1 MGKIAAALK
10 IALSKVANLSYKTRR
25 GFKLTWFHCSL
36 SVDIGWGSRALWDKG
51 KKIKGQF
58 GGKSA
63 MMTPDNTNETVLDPS
78 FDTSSV
84 TFPPGTKLRE
94 IERIV
99 ILETLKQKNFN
110 RTHTARALGIG
121 IRTLQRKL
129 KRYGASDWGLKTKVA
144 MGSDVIDMVSSTPV
158 APEAPSLNN

>member
-1 MGKIAAALK
+1 
-10 IALSKVANLSYKTRR
+10 
-25 GFKLTWFHCSL
+25 
-36 SVDIGWGSRALWDKG
+36 
-51 KKIKGQF
+51 
-58 GGKSA
+58 
-63 MMTPDNTNETVLDPS
+63 MMTSENTSDNALDPS
-78 FDTSSV
+78 FDTSAV

-129 KRYGASDWGLKTKVA
+129 KRYGASDWGLKASKA
-144 MGSDVIDMVSSTPV
+144 PNSGLEAPMSTPV

>member
-1 MGKIAAALK
+1 
-10 IALSKVANLSYKTRR
+10 
-25 GFKLTWFHCSL
+25 
-36 SVDIGWGSRALWDKG
+36 
-51 KKIKGQF
+51 
-58 GGKSA
+58 
-63 MMTPDNTNETVLDPS
+63 MMTSENTSDNALDPT
-78 FDTSSV
+78 FDTSAV
-84 TFPPGTKLRE
+84 AFPPGTKLRE

-129 KRYGASDWGLKTKVA
+129 KRYGASDWGLKASKVPSNSGLESSQ
-144 MGSDVIDMVSSTPV
+144 MSTPV

>member
-1 MGKIAAALK
+1 
-10 IALSKVANLSYKTRR
+10 
-25 GFKLTWFHCSL
+25 
-36 SVDIGWGSRALWDKG
+36 
-51 KKIKGQF
+51 
-58 GGKSA
+58 
-63 MMTPDNTNETVLDPS
+63 MMTPDNSNDSVLDPS

-129 KRYGASDWGLKTKVA
+129 KRYGASDWGLKTKGG
-144 MGSDVIDMVSSTPV
+144 MGSDMGSDDNSMIANNNSSPM
-158 APEAPSLNN
+158 APEAPSMNN

>member
-1 MGKIAAALK
+1 
-10 IALSKVANLSYKTRR
+10 
-25 GFKLTWFHCSL
+25 
-36 SVDIGWGSRALWDKG
+36 
-51 KKIKGQF
+51 
-58 GGKSA
+58 
-63 MMTPDNTNETVLDPS
+63 MMTPENTNDAALN

-99 ILETLKQKNFN
+99 ILETLRQKNFN

-129 KRYGASDWGLKTKVA
+129 KRYGASDWGLKSKVGGEDLVEGA
-144 MGSDVIDMVSSTPV
+144 ES
-158 APEAPSLNN
+158 PSFTN

>member
-1 MGKIAAALK
+1 
-10 IALSKVANLSYKTRR
+10 
-25 GFKLTWFHCSL
+25 
-36 SVDIGWGSRALWDKG
+36 
-51 KKIKGQF
+51 
-58 GGKSA
+58 
-63 MMTPDNTNETVLDPS
+63 MMTPENQLETNLDPA
-78 FDTSSV
+78 FDTSAVS
-84 TFPPGTKLRE
+84 FPAGTKLRE

-129 KRYGASDWGLKTKVA
+129 KRYGASDWGLKTKSA
-144 MGSDVIDMVSSTPV
+144 SGLAGEEHVSAPV

>member
-1 MGKIAAALK
+1 
-10 IALSKVANLSYKTRR
+10 
-25 GFKLTWFHCSL
+25 
-36 SVDIGWGSRALWDKG
+36 
-51 KKIKGQF
+51 
-58 GGKSA
+58 
-63 MMTPDNTNETVLDPS
+63 MMTPDNSSDSVLDPS

-129 KRYGASDWGLKTKVA
+129 KRYGASDWGLKTKA
-144 MGSDVIDMVSSTPV
+144 GMGSDMSSEDSSVSSSDMLNNNSAPV
-158 APEAPSLNN
+158 TPEAPSMNN

>member
-1 MGKIAAALK
+1 
-10 IALSKVANLSYKTRR
+10 
-25 GFKLTWFHCSL
+25 
-36 SVDIGWGSRALWDKG
+36 
-51 KKIKGQF
+51 
-58 GGKSA
+58 

-110 RTHTARALGIG
+110 QNSHSACSWN
-121 IRTLQRKL
+121 
-129 KRYGASDWGLKTKVA
+129 RYPN
-144 MGSDVIDMVSSTPV
+144 STEK
-158 APEAPSLNN
+158 A

>member
-1 MGKIAAALK
+1 MR
-10 IALSKVANLSYKTRR
+10 VDTKTRLS
-25 GFKLTWFHCSL
+25 FILTWFIVPI
-36 SVDIGWGSRALWDKG
+36 SVDTETG
-51 KKIKGQF
+51 KKGQF

-129 KRYGASDWGLKTKVA
+129 KRYGASDWGLKTKVSPS
-144 MGSDVIDMVSSTPV
+144 MGTDVNELVSTPV